1 MHMCSLVL
9 FEGTVLQYNEKC
21 GGVGIKQS
29 LKNFTFSQLHSAT
42 IIIVKQGRKRG
53 YESNC
58 QYHNCKTRKE
68 KGE

>member
-1 MHMCSLVL
+1 MCSLVL
-9 FEGTVLQYNEKC
+9 FQGTVLQYNEKC
-21 GGVGIKQS
+21 GGVGIKQCFI
-29 LKNFTFSQLHSAT
+29 KNCTFSQLHSAN

-53 YESNC
+53 NESNC